1 MCYQWAFSC
10 AAGNLNTSLHAC
22 SASTLSTGTSQ
33 CMLTYFIIFSGI
45 TSALHCSM
53 IKVLPISLWDP
64 EMTSVH
70 LFLLLFRSEYL
81 LMGTL
86 FKFQSN
92 DSFKICQKDTLKL
105 RFILSFPFK
114 IQSIT
119 SCKFF
124 CRLNNKNNY
133 FTFLI
138 YTSPGFEWQSK
149 KELKSID
156 FQSIYAYVELSF
168 REIFCY

>member
-1 MCYQWAFSC
+1 MCYRWAFLC

-33 CMLTYFIIFSGI
+33 CMLIYFIIFSGI
-45 TSALHCSM
+45 TSALHFSV
-53 IKVLPISLWDP
+53 IKVIPISLWDP
-64 EMTSVH
+64 EITSVH
-70 LFLLLFRSEYL
+70 CFYCSSYL
-81 LMGTL
+81 NIFSWEHRL
-86 FKFQSN
+86 KFQSN

-133 FTFLI
+133 LTFLI
-138 YTSPGFEWQSK
+138 YTSPEFEWQSK
-149 KELKSID
+149 KELKSIN
-156 FQSIYAYVELSF
+156 F
-168 REIFCY
+168 